1 MTASIDLGIMS
12 RGRRAKGAASW
23 KAPSALHAAGTQDN
37 AGSARTARVNASC
50 VAHAIS
56 PSVDDSDAKLAL
68 TTAPVFGFV
77 LTSAAARYR
86 FVAGPSSKFA
96 VAAIAAALTLGDGS
110 FSAQR
115 TIVAVGDRA
124 SNCVTLVGNS
134 LGQCACIERES
145 ARANAETQ
153 SAAFVR
159 TFEAPNRSPKPPFDP
174 LAPSASLASE
184 SEDPYPR
191 SAATPPPPP
200 PPDLRCGGTYPP
212 RPGLVGTSSPP
223 PPPGA
228 DPELNPYAKNLRRC
242 VTSAPTTSSGHVRRA
257 SPPPPGAPAHTC
269 AHLVAAAKSLADPA
283 SSCGRSL
290 PSVDGAPAGDDK
302 TPLVSASSEATI
314 ASPTAAWARGE
325 TEPGDARLTKAPRA
339 LNACLA
345 VSLAPFRAL
354 LDSASP
360 PPPPPPPPPVFL

>member
-1 MTASIDLGIMS
+1 MS

-23 KAPSALHAAGTQDN
+23 KAPSALHAAGTHDN
-37 AGSARTARVNASC
+37 VGSARTARVNASC
-50 VAHAIS
+50 VARAIS

-86 FVAGPSSKFA
+86 FVTGPSSRFA

-124 SNCVTLVGNS
+124 NSCVTLVGKS

-159 TFEAPNRSPKPPFDP
+159 TFEAPNRSPNRSPFDP

-191 SAATPPPPP
+191 SAAEPPPPP

-212 RPGLVGTSSPP
+212 RPGLDGTSSDWSPP
-223 PPPGA
+223 DRWPAP
-228 DPELNPYAKNLRRC
+228 DVPYAKNLRRC
-242 VTSAPTTSSGHVRRA
+242 VTSAPTVSSGHVRRR
-257 SPPPPGAPAHTC
+257 SPPPAPAHAC
-269 AHLVAAAKSLADPA
+269 AHLVAAANSLADPA
-283 SSCGRSL
+283 SSGGRSL
-290 PSVDGAPAGDDK
+290 PSVAGAPAGEAA
-302 TPLVSASSEATI
+302 TPRVSASNAAAT

-325 TEPGDARLTKAPRA
+325 TEPGDARPTKAPRA

-360 PPPPPPPPPVFL
+360 PPANERVFL